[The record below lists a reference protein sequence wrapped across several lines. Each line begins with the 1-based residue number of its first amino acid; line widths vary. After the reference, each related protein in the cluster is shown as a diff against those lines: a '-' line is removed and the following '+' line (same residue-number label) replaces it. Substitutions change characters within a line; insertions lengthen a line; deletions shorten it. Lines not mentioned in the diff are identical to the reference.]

1 MIEDLLLKAA
11 FGHDLKIE
19 EIEQLENCFK
29 KNPDLIEQYIE
40 FKNFIRN
47 NNKNLVLSDSIF
59 IFKEN
64 KTVFSTILIQ
74 KQEFKEVK
82 AASISNHL
90 NLFKISFDWNNLSI
104 NIESEIDVI
113 KLTLKS
119 IKENN
124 EILLKNSEK
133 ELFHLELSESNE
145 FVYDLNESNYI
156 LSNNGINLGIFVK

>member
-11 FGHDLKIE
+11 FGYELKIE
-19 EIEQLENCFK
+19 ETKEIEDSFK

-40 FKNFIRN
+40 LKNFIRN

-64 KTVFSTILIQ
+64 KTIFSTLKTQ
-74 KQEFKEVK
+74 KQEFKELK

-90 NLFKISFDWNNLSI
+90 NLFKISFYWNNLSI
-104 NIESEIDVI
+104 NLESEVDFI
-113 KLTLKS
+113 KLILKS
-119 IKENN
+119 IKDNN

-133 ELFHLELSESNE
+133 ELFHLELCESKE

-156 LSNNGINLGIFVK
+156 LSNNGINLGIFVR